1 MIDCCCVALTTVNV
15 WLCVDTM
22 VCAGCYGV
30 LDDIITFLYRCFTSK
45 AKVKVMQ
52 GQMAGSDTLLHT
64 LNSMKLA
71 TALALTT
78 GYDSCQT

>member
-1 MIDCCCVALTTVNV
+1 MIDRCCITLTTVNV

-30 LDDIITFLYRCFTSK
+30 LNDIITFLYRRFTSK
-45 AKVKVMQ
+45 AKVKVMP
-52 GQMAGSDTLLHT
+52 GHMAGSDTLLHT

-71 TALALTT
+71 ALALTT